1 MRLKIHLT
9 LSAVLFLAA
18 GYGVAQTPVQSAGQR
33 ENALALERL
42 GKNIEAEAAWKQVL
56 DQSPSSP
63 EAYAHLGLL
72 EARQEH
78 YKEAVPLYRKALELG
93 PQIASVQLNLGL
105 ALFKG
110 GELRQSIEVF
120 DALLKNQPAD
130 SPQAVQLSTLL
141 GMAHYGLGDYALAV
155 PYLQEAATADALN
168 LELKLVLAHSCL
180 WSKQNQCILDVYHEI
195 LAQDQNSAAAYML
208 AGEALDGMRDRAGAI
223 QQFQAAIKANPK
235 EPEVHWDLGFLL
247 WEQSQFKEAAAEFQA
262 ELTNNPDDARSMAYL
277 ADAEIHANHFEAARF
292 LLEKAGQINP
302 GLALIHL
309 DLGIVYG
316 DTERRD
322 DALRELKLAEQID
335 PNDQNVHWRLG
346 HLYQLMGDNESAK
359 AEFDTL
365 HSLKDAVQDDLNRK
379 LHDSE
384 LKAMPAADAS
394 AAPDVK

>member
-247 WEQSQFKEAAAEFQA
+247 WEQSQF
-262 ELTNNPDDARSMAYL
+262 
-277 ADAEIHANHFEAARF
+277 
-292 LLEKAGQINP
+292 NP